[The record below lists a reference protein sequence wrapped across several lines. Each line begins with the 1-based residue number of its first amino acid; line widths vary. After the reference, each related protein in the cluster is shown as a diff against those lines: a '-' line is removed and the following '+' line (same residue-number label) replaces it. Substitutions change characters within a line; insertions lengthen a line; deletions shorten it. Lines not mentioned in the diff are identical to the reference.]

1 MPDLISKALA
11 ATSESKYIEF
21 KQSFDP
27 SSQANWCEVV
37 KDIVAI
43 ANSGGGMMIFGLTSS
58 GKPSGESV
66 EGIRNADPADIANKI
81 AKYTG
86 PVDLEFEIRQLEKK
100 GSALIG
106 LIIQGVAYPL
116 VFQKP
121 GTYESEPGKQK
132 TAFGVGTVYFRH
144 GAKSEPANTEDLRK
158 AIDRRVIQVRKA
170 WMSGVRKVVHSPPGS
185 RILAAAPP
193 RGITSVAQVATTVRV
208 VNDPKAIPVILTR
221 DPAKVTG
228 QFFHEGISEGIFEEI
243 NNVVEA
249 NRVLAKGQQ
258 QFLLGQPVYYRVYA
272 ERQHV
277 IDNDQNLLVLLN
289 SGLDSYSP
297 AFYWLLRLPDSDVA
311 QTFLRL
317 YLHPKNLQTR
327 TLVRLAI
334 LMGKEFSEWLLS
346 KWRKKWGLHPQPP
359 AFFWTLKEMV
369 RKAERSDARV
379 VAAQTSTTGEI
390 EVPGAAAGSLGDL
403 LERPEKAAALL
414 SKACMSVFQGNS
426 SARNAARRLDCL
438 AYGPEINKRASLL
451 SKALIKA
458 IGDHLPA
465 EPQEAVEEGDASV

>member
-11 ATSESKYIEF
+11 ATSESKHVEF
-21 KQSFDP
+21 KQVFDP
-27 SSQANWCEVV
+27 NSHANWCEVV

-43 ANSGGGMMIFGLTSS
+43 ANSGGGIIIFGLTSS
-58 GKPSGESV
+58 GEPSGEPV

-86 PVDLEFEIRQLEKK
+86 PVDLEFEVRELKK
-100 GSALIG
+100 GTNSLVG
-106 LIIQGVAYPL
+106 LIIQGGAYPL

-121 GTYESEPGKQK
+121 GTYETEPGKQK
-132 TAFGVGTVYFRH
+132 TAFAVGTVYFRH

-158 AIDRRVIQVRKA
+158 AIDRQVVHVRKA
-170 WMSGVRKVVHSPPGS
+170 WMSGVRKVVYSPPGS
-185 RILAAAPP
+185 RILTASPP
-193 RGITSVAQVATTVRV
+193 RGTTSVPQVATTVRV
-208 VNDPKAIPVILTR
+208 VSDPKAIPIVLTR
-221 DPAKVTG
+221 DPAKATG
-228 QFFHEGISEGIFEEI
+228 QFYHEGISEGIFEEI

-277 IDNDQNLLVLLN
+277 TDNRQNLTILLN
-289 SGLDSYSP
+289 TGLDSYSP
-297 AFYWLLRLPDSDVA
+297 AFYWLLRLPDMEVA
-311 QTFLRL
+311 QILLRL

-334 LMGKEFSEWLLS
+334 LMGKDFSEWLLS
-346 KWRKKWGLHPQPP
+346 KWQRKWGRHPQPP
-359 AFFWTLKEMV
+359 AFFWALKEMV
-369 RKAERSDARV
+369 RKAERSDPRI
-379 VAAQTSTTGEI
+379 VAAQTSATGEI
-390 EVPGAAAGSLGDL
+390 EVPGVAAGNLAEL

-426 SARNAARRLDCL
+426 DARNAARRLDCL
-438 AYGPEINKRASLL
+438 AYGSEISRRALLL
-451 SKALIKA
+451 SKALIKS
-458 IGDHLPA
+458 IGDRLPG
-465 EPQEAVEEGDASV
+465 ELQDVVEEGNVLT